1 MKKKLTALLTAFLV
15 ALSIFPMNVA
25 AVGAGSQSTVF
36 TATFTP
42 PDITID
48 VIVPSKVQTVL
59 NPKELKVEAGGK
71 QSSGQIIFS
80 DPVYI
85 ENKSE
90 APVSVSVSVTGSVNS
105 GSSLVLSEKTTRRL
119 KTKAAFVY
127 FEMLAVD
134 DPENVE
140 WSSGYSKRN
149 HILVLDGVTQEKT
162 DYVTLGAVTQDNRY
176 GAFQL
181 NGDCVEFPTDDPW
194 KDGDGFTANIV
205 FSFKP
210 LRLSD

>member
-1 MKKKLTALLTAFLV
+1 
-15 ALSIFPMNVA
+15 
-25 AVGAGSQSTVF
+25 
-36 TATFTP
+36 
-42 PDITID
+42 
-48 VIVPSKVQTVL
+48 VL